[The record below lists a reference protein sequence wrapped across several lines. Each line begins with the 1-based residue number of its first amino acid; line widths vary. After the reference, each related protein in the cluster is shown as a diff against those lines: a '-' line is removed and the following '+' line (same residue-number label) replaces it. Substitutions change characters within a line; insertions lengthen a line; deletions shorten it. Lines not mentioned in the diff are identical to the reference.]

1 MKMNLTKGDKV
12 RIKEDAPVDPIVL
25 KDACITAWND
35 DSVEI
40 DLRGQIG
47 EVISTASYQQ
57 TIWVCLEVTIAGC
70 IKVRTYQPARTPWLE
85 RVWDA

>member
-1 MKMNLTKGDKV
+1 MKMNLSVGDKV
-12 RIKEDAPVDPIVL
+12 RIKEDAPTDPIVL

-47 EVISTASYQQ
+47 EVVHSAPWMDG
-57 TIWVCLEVTIAGC
+57 WVCLMVTIAGC
-70 IKVRTYQPARTPWLE
+70 IKVRTYQRADSGSLGH
-85 RVWDA
+85 VWGGK